1 MVTSK
6 EIEDLEGEIRNLEE
20 KIKELEAAI
29 PAHSVKPQMIQE
41 IEELEEELDIKRK
54 RLRKIRSNNY

>member
-20 KIKELEAAI
+20 KIKDLEAAI